1 MDELNQAFEQS
12 QQEVKQLPSRPS
24 NDHLLSLYGLFKQA
38 TQGDVTGSAP
48 SVFKMAEH
56 AKYQA
61 WKALAGT
68 DSDDCK
74 QRYIDLVQTLIRQQG

>member
-1 MDELNQAFEQS
+1 MDELTLAFERS

-24 NDHLLSLYGLFKQA
+24 NDQLLSLYGLFKQA

-61 WKALAGT
+61 WKALIGT
-68 DSDDCK
+68 DSEECK
-74 QRYIDLVQTLIRQQG
+74 QRYVELVQSLVRQQG